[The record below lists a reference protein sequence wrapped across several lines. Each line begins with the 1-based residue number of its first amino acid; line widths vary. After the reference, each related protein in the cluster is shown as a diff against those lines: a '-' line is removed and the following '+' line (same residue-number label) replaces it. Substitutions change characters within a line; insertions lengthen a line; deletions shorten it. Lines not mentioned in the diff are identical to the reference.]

1 MSEPHTIPA
10 SMEIASE
17 NLPIWP
23 LQDAKNRFSAV
34 VKAAAAGPAQLVTVH
49 GVPAAVV
56 MSPLEF
62 ERLRQGVSPQGSL
75 SAALL
80 SPCLDEPEA
89 AVFERDRRSN
99 PNRDWVL

>member
-10 SMEIASE
+10 SMGIASE
-17 NLPIWP
+17 NLPVWP

-62 ERLRQGVSPQGSL
+62 ERLRQGVSPLGSL
-75 SAALL
+75 SEALL
-80 SPCLDEPEA
+80 SPCLDEPDA

-99 PNRDWVL
+99 PHRDWVL